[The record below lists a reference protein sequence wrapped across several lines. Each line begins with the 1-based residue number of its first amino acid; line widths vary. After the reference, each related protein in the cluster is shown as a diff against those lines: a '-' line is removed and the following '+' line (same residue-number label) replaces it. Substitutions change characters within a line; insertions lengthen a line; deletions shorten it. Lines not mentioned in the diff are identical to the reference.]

1 MYSTCTRLSPIF
13 SLLCHLKCNL
23 SNETDQ
29 FENNQSKISQLLL
42 IVYINLIQESRENFL
57 KIARTSPMHGFLTS
71 IRATIQLENLGN

>member
-13 SLLCHLKCNL
+13 SLLCHLKRNL